1 MIKHKDS
8 AQAAKCF
15 LNKENIENK
24 NNKNMFLLK
33 NKKYKNVLQLWFTS
47 HNNNNNNNT
56 KIYNAHM

>member
-15 LNKENIENK
+15 LHKENIENK

-47 HNNNNNNNT
+47 HGSSHPQLTIDN
-56 KIYNAHM
+56 